1 MNLMKEKWSRGEAAV
16 GAWCSVGSAIT
27 AEVIGRAGFDFVCV
41 DNQHGV
47 NDYSTTVPMLQALD
61 LGTTTPIVRVPWNE
75 PGIIGKMLDAGAMGI
90 VIPMVNTVA
99 EAEAAVRACRYA
111 PAGARSY
118 GPTRAAIR
126 FDGYYEAAN
135 DAIACIPMIETTQA
149 IANIDEIL
157 AVPGIDA
164 IYVGPADLSI
174 TLGLPPGNNDD
185 STDFMTALETI
196 VAACQRHDVV
206 AGIHATTALV
216 AKRLEMGFRMVTATS
231 DMVAMRAGL
240 AAAVATVPD
249 GEAGESTDDIY

>member
-1 MNLMKEKWSRGEAAV
+1 
-16 GAWCSVGSAIT
+16 
-27 AEVIGRAGFDFVCV
+27 
-41 DNQHGV
+41 V

-61 LGTTTPIVRVPWNE
+61 LGTATPIVRVPWNE

-118 GPTRAAIR
+118 GPTRAAMR
-126 FDGYYEAAN
+126 VDGYYEAAN
-135 DAIACIPMIETTQA
+135 DAVACIPMIETTQA
-149 IANIDEIL
+149 ISNIGDIL

-164 IYVGPADLSI
+164 VYVGPADLSI

-185 STDFMTALETI
+185 SADFMSALETI
-196 VAACQRHDVV
+196 VEACQHQGVV

-216 AKRLEMGFRMVTATS
+216 SKRLDMGFGMVTATS

-240 AAAVATVPD
+240 APAVATVPGGDADADD
-249 GEAGESTDDIY
+249 GAIY